1 MKVTY
6 FGPISDKQVA
16 TLKIIRAYLYGG
28 TGYIPDHDQA
38 FAYKFGERVKRTNE
52 QGFTSVYSAKRDI
65 PEGTP
70 FSTDDWELVD
80 LIASTKKNAL
90 EFNNLLVRSALGI

>member
-1 MKVTY
+1 MKVTF
-6 FGPISDKQVA
+6 FGKISANQIA
-16 TLKIIRAYLYGG
+16 TLKIIKAYLYGG
-28 TGYIPDHDQA
+28 TGDIPDYDQA
-38 FAYKFGERVKRTNE
+38 LMYKFGDRVKMTNA
-52 QGFTSVYSAKRDI
+52 QGFTSVYAAKRDI
-65 PEGTP
+65 LEGTP

>member
-6 FGPISDKQVA
+6 FGRVSASQLA
-16 TLKIIRAYLYGG
+16 TLKIIKAYLYGG
-28 TGYIPDHDQA
+28 TGELPDHEQA
-38 FAYKFGERVKRTNE
+38 LAYKFGDRVKRTNE

-65 PEGTP
+65 PKGTP
-70 FSTDDWELVD
+70 FSTNDWELVD